1 MGRGMYNAS
10 DWSRLKNSRS
20 LDSSVSEKDVFL
32 KSGMDDRFNPRFIKF
47 REARDSEDHPESTP
61 IIIGLDVT
69 GSMGYLAHKVAKESL
84 HETMMKLYS
93 LKPVRD
99 PAIMFA
105 AYGDYMD
112 GAPLQVTQF
121 ESDIRIAE
129 QLLDLW
135 IENHGQGEVV
145 PNYLWH
151 FAAQH
156 TKTDN
161 KEKRNKKGFLFTIG
175 DGADCRMRSLDESFD
190 RVFDEKGEGFVCGF
204 DTEKA
209 VKQALED
216 YELFHIFLVSNG
228 QKASSIVKLLPGRT
242 LAISP
247 EEIDALPE
255 IIISTMQLVEGMSRK
270 DAVTQWPELR
280 RPVVENAIKDIN
292 LNIRKK
298 GLFF

>member
-32 KSGMDDRFNPRFIKF
+32 RSSMDDRFNPRFIKF

-93 LKPVRD
+93 LKPVKD

-112 GAPLQVTQF
+112 AAPLQVTQF

-135 IENHGQGEVV
+135 IENHGQGDVV
-145 PNYLWH
+145 PNYLWY
-151 FAAQH
+151 FATQH

-161 KEKRNKKGFLFTIG
+161 KEKRN
-175 DGADCRMRSLDESFD
+175 R
-190 RVFDEKGEGFVCGF
+190 
-204 DTEKA
+204 
-209 VKQALED
+209 
-216 YELFHIFLVSNG
+216 N
-228 QKASSIVKLLPGRT
+228 
-242 LAISP
+242 
-247 EEIDALPE
+247 
-255 IIISTMQLVEGMSRK
+255 
-270 DAVTQWPELR
+270 
-280 RPVVENAIKDIN
+280 
-292 LNIRKK
+292 
-298 GLFF
+298 

>member
-20 LDSSVSEKDVFL
+20 LDSSVSETDVFL
-32 KSGMDDRFNPRFIKF
+32 RSSMDDRFNPRFIKF

-93 LKPVRD
+93 LKPVKD

-112 GAPLQVTQF
+112 AAPLQVTQF

-135 IENHGQGEVV
+135 IENHGQGDVV
-145 PNYLWH
+145 PNYLWY
-151 FAAQH
+151 FATQH

-161 KEKRNKKGFLFTIG
+161 KEKRNRKGFLFTIG
-175 DGADCRMRSLDESFD
+175 DGAECRTRDLDESFE
-190 RVFDEKGEGFVCGF
+190 RVFDEKKPGFG
-204 DTEKA
+204 TEKV
-209 VKQALED
+209 VKRALED
-216 YELFHIFLVSNG
+216 YELFHIFLVRDG

-255 IIISTMQLVEGMSRK
+255 IIISTMQLVDGMSRK
-270 DAVTQWPELR
+270 DAVEQWPELK
-280 RPVVENAIKDIN
+280 RPVVENAIKDVNIN
-292 LNIRKK
+292 VRKK